1 MCASKYTHRM
11 YVALIIIGINTRH
24 TFTALDCIGCKKNDG
39 RLEIEWETPENQAK
53 TRERVQH
60 VLNGCKCK
68 TGCTTKRCKCKRQ
81 LQGCGPGCHCLNCQ
95 NMPIHQSSWKVDEE
109 IHQLEVE
116 DQDQHEA
123 TEEYVDDSDEDDRL
137 EMNDEGIDEIMDN
150 VFGSES
156 DTEEM
161 ILDCLIICPISNSG
175 SPWESCSTNWLP
187 LISEGCGYSINVIWR
202 DYGQENV

>member
-1 MCASKYTHRM
+1 
-11 YVALIIIGINTRH
+11 
-24 TFTALDCIGCKKNDG
+24 
-39 RLEIEWETPENQAK
+39 
-53 TRERVQH
+53 
-60 VLNGCKCK
+60 
-68 TGCTTKRCKCKRQ
+68 
-81 LQGCGPGCHCLNCQ
+81 
-95 NMPIHQSSWKVDEE
+95 MPIHQSSRKVDEE

-137 EMNDEGIDEIMDN
+137 EMNDEGVDEITDN

-161 ILDCLIICPISNSG
+161 ILDGLIICPISNSG

-187 LISEGCGYSINVIWR
+187 LISEACGYSINVIWR